1 MVEFIVMLLI
11 GVAFC
16 VIGGINCTGNL
27 SLMHSYHTKRVKEED
42 KKPMGKRVGIGMIL
56 IGGTMII
63 ASVLTFLYEQTK
75 IVALAWVGNGILLAG
90 FIVGLA
96 IILITTIKYNKG
108 LF

>member
-56 IGGTMII
+56 IGGTMM
-63 ASVLTFLYEQTK
+63 AQSPMCLPAKQSVS
-75 IVALAWVGNGILLAG
+75 I
-90 FIVGLA
+90 
-96 IILITTIKYNKG
+96 
-108 LF
+108 